1 MATQTLEVLQF
12 HYPMGKETQI
22 KSGDLKTSL
31 ETQNPTEGHGV
42 MESLSQLQ
50 TQDQNEDS

>member
-22 KSGDLKTSL
+22 KSGDWKTSL